1 MSVPQI
7 IQPAPDSQYRLIPCS
22 CGSDQVAYTRMVTIR
37 TGVEWAAGC
46 LVCGKMT
53 RWWRVQHHAQIE
65 WNGGKR
71 PSWERA

>member
-1 MSVPQI
+1 MVPQI
-7 IQPAPDSQYRLIPCS
+7 IQPDPDSHYRLIPCS
-22 CGSDQVAYTRMVTIR
+22 CGSDQVAYARMVTIR
-37 TGVEWAAGC
+37 GGVEWAAGC
-46 LVCGKMT
+46 KTCGKTT

>member
-22 CGSDQVAYTRMVTIR
+22 CGSDKVAYAKRITIPA
-37 TGVEWAAGC
+37 GVEWSVVC
-46 LVCGKMT
+46 NTCGKTT